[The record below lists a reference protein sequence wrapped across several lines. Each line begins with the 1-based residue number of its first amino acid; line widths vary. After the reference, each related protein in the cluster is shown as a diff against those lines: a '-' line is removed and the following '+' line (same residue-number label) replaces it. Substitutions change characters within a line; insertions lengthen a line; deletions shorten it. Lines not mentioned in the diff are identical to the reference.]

1 MRPLKQVLVRGA
13 VAELGFDMAMDLEL
27 LGGGEAAAEVLSE
40 LQKAHGLSP
49 ADRAKVGLLVG
60 DRVHLERL
68 SSQPLA
74 ADFRPLRSARVPC
87 SGSDPDSDS
96 DSEVEC
102 VGHHLLSCFGVFGSQ
117 IGSTESGNPIWTFE
131 NRCRPTHV
139 GLHCMGATRVHRW
152 QFHKC

>member
-102 VGHHLLSCFGVFGSQ
+102 VGHHLLSCFGVLAVRSEAQSQ
-117 IGSTESGNPIWTFE
+117 GILSGPLRTG
-131 NRCRPTHV
+131 V
-139 GLHCMGATRVHRW
+139 GPRMWGCMGATRVHRW